1 MTTTLPFKPVF
12 GALALILALAAPW
25 LLSAYDLNLLARFL
39 ALALTAMGLVL
50 LWGEGGVLSLG
61 QGVFFGLGGYA
72 IAMHLKLADLG
83 PGELPD
89 FMVWSGVTALPWW
102 WAVFRSPV
110 AAVLAILLVAPAI
123 AALFAWLIFRRR
135 IGGVYFALI
144 TQALAL
150 AFATLLIS
158 QQGKTG
164 GFNGLTDYRTLFG
177 FNLNLPATATGLYF
191 VTLLFV
197 VAAFFG
203 LRWLLAS
210 RFGKLLRAS
219 RDGANRLR
227 FLGYDPAPYKV
238 IAFTVAALL
247 TSISGALFTLH
258 AGVVSPALV
267 GVVPSIEMV
276 IWVAI
281 GGRDSVAGALA
292 GALLVNFAKDKVST
306 ALPELWLYALGGLF
320 IIAVTVLPKGL
331 AGLFGPDHPFRPSR
345 AGDMFARWR
354 KDKAEQ
360 AAMTHAPA
368 RPQPASD
375 EEDAA

>member
-1 MTTTLPFKPVF
+1 VRTFPLKPAFGGLTL
-12 GALALILALAAPW
+12 ALAVAAPW
-25 LLSAYDLNLLARFL
+25 LLTGYDLNLLARFL
-39 ALALTAMGLVL
+39 ALSLTAMGLVL

-72 IAMHLKLADLG
+72 IAMHLKLAGLG

-89 FMVWSGVTALPWW
+89 FMLWTGVKVLPVW
-102 WAVFRSPV
+102 WAPFRSGLF
-110 AAVLAILLVAPAI
+110 AVLAILVVAPVI
-123 AALFAWLIFRRR
+123 AALFAWAIFRRR

-158 QQGKTG
+158 QQGVTG
-164 GFNGLTDYRTLFG
+164 GFNGLTNYSTLFG
-177 FNLNLPATATGLYF
+177 FNLNLPATTTALYF
-191 VTLLFV
+191 VTLLLV

-203 LRWLLAS
+203 LRWLIAS

-227 FLGYDPAPYKV
+227 FLGYDPTPYKV

-247 TSISGALFTLH
+247 TSVSGALFTLH

-281 GGRDSVAGALA
+281 GGRDSIAGALA

-306 ALPELWLYALGGLF
+306 ALPELWLYALGTLF
-320 IIAVTVLPKGL
+320 IIAVTVLPRGL

-354 KDKAEQ
+354 KDWAVQDQTGQAEPET
-360 AAMTHAPA
+360 A
-368 RPQPASD
+368 
-375 EEDAA
+375 E

>member
-1 MTTTLPFKPVF
+1 MTSLPIKPAL
-12 GALALILALAAPW
+12 GGLALLLAIAAPW
-25 LLSAYDLNLLARFL
+25 LLSGYDLNLVARFL
-39 ALALTAMGLVL
+39 ALSLTAMGLVL

-61 QGVFFGLGGYA
+61 QGVFFGIGGYA
-72 IAMHLKLADLG
+72 LAIHLKLAGLAE
-83 PGELPD
+83 GEIPD
-89 FMVWSGVTALPWW
+89 FMVWTGLTQLPAWWVPFKSGL
-102 WAVFRSPV
+102 FSIL
-110 AAVLAILLVAPAI
+110 AVLVLAPAI
-123 AALFAWLIFRRR
+123 AAVFAWLIFRRR

-150 AFATLLIS
+150 AFATLLVS
-158 QQGKTG
+158 QQDITG
-164 GFNGLTDYRTLFG
+164 GFNGLTNYSTLFG
-177 FNLNLPATATGLYF
+177 FNLNLPSTTTALYF
-191 VTLLFV
+191 ITLAFV
-197 VAAFFG
+197 VASFFG
-203 LRWLLAS
+203 LRWLIAS

-238 IAFTVAALL
+238 MAFTIAALL

-306 ALPELWLYALGGLF
+306 ALPELWLYALGALF
-320 IIAVTVLPKGL
+320 ILAVTVLPKGL
-331 AGLFGPDHPFRPSR
+331 AGLAGMDLPFKPRPKGPTEIEPELD
-345 AGDMFARWR
+345 
-354 KDKAEQ
+354 
-360 AAMTHAPA
+360 PA
-368 RPQPASD
+368 HVVEATV
-375 EEDAA
+375 

>member
-1 MTTTLPFKPVF
+1 MPSTLPLKQAIAALVL
-12 GALALILALAAPW
+12 ALAVAAPW
-25 LLSAYDLNLLARFL
+25 LLTGYDLNLLARFL
-39 ALALTAMGLVL
+39 ALSLTAMGLVL

-61 QGVFFGLGGYA
+61 QGVFFGIGGYA
-72 IAMHLKLADLG
+72 IAMHLKLIDLS
-83 PGELPD
+83 PSELPD
-89 FMVWSGVTALPWW
+89 FMVWSGVKTLPHWW
-102 WAVFRSPV
+102 VPFRSGLFSM
-110 AAVLAILLVAPAI
+110 LAILVVAPAI
-123 AALFAWLIFRRR
+123 AALFAWAIFRRR

-158 QQGKTG
+158 QQDMTG
-164 GFNGLTDYRTLFG
+164 GFNGLTNYSTLFG
-177 FNLNLPATATGLYF
+177 FNLNRPSTTTALYF
-191 VTLLFV
+191 ITLFLVLAALF
-197 VAAFFG
+197 A
-203 LRWLLAS
+203 LRWLIAS

-227 FLGYDPAPYKV
+227 FLGYDPTPYKV

-281 GGRDSVAGALA
+281 GGRESVLGALA

-306 ALPELWLYALGGLF
+306 ALPELWLYALGTLF
-320 IIAVTVLPKGL
+320 ILAVTVLPKGL
-331 AGLFGPDHPFRPSR
+331 AGLFGPDTPFRAAR
-345 AGDMFARWR
+345 TGDMFARWR
-354 KDKAEQ
+354 KDKAETER
-360 AAMTHAPA
+360 AHHSA
-368 RPQPASD
+368 PQPHS
-375 EEDAA
+375 EPVK